1 MKELCNK
8 NLLTIAKSASSGC
21 FMFLSFH
28 ASLFGYM
35 ASKFKK
41 NFVDTLKDNPA
52 SMIKTITRVIE
63 VLKDFFFK
71 ETHDNIRNALV
82 LCFQEITDNCFN

>member
-1 MKELCNK
+1 
-8 NLLTIAKSASSGC
+8 
-21 FMFLSFH
+21 MFLSFH
-28 ASLFGYM
+28 SSLFGYM

-71 ETHDNIRNALV
+71 ETQN
-82 LCFQEITDNCFN
+82 

>member
-1 MKELCNK
+1 
-8 NLLTIAKSASSGC
+8 
-21 FMFLSFH
+21 
-28 ASLFGYM
+28 M